1 MALISNSRLMVPDRR
16 NCALGQGISTRNIKR
31 LQLSL
36 SSKRI
41 VQSFFFG
48 SSITGGIYLT
58 VLRDDVIRALA
69 GLFSN
74 EEYILLLIEYGVPQ
88 HYQLD
93 MRHFLMSLYP
103 EDKWFEEETWKYTA
117 RSPVLTPIDR
127 YLQRTKERRVRH
139 QEHGRT

>member
-1 MALISNSRLMVPDRR
+1 MPLPMLAKAVGKKYGKRR
-16 NCALGQGISTRNIKR
+16 GLKKITRAR
-31 LQLSL
+31 
-36 SSKRI
+36 
-41 VQSFFFG
+41 
-48 SSITGGIYLT
+48 GGIYLT

-127 YLQRTKERRVRH
+127 YL
-139 QEHGRT
+139 